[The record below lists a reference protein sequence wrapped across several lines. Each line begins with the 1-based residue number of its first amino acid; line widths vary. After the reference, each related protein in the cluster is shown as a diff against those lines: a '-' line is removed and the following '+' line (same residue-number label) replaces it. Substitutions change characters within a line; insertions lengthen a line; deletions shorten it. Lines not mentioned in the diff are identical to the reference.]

1 MEDKEDILKYLIEAL
16 SRTRYLKDEIAEAIY
31 SKGNDGSEEVIIRLY
46 EYNQEMVVNVTG
58 DSGIAMIKDVL
69 SALEV
74 IWWGDLYGS

>member
-16 SRTRYLKDEIAEAIY
+16 SRTRYPKDEIAEVLY

-46 EYNQEMVVNVTG
+46 EGNREMIVNVTG

-69 SALEV
+69 SALDV
-74 IWWGDLYGS
+74 I

>member
-31 SKGNDGSEEVIIRLY
+31 SKCNDGNEEVIIRLY
-46 EYNQEMVVNVTG
+46 EGNKEMIVNVTG

-74 IWWGDLYGS
+74 I